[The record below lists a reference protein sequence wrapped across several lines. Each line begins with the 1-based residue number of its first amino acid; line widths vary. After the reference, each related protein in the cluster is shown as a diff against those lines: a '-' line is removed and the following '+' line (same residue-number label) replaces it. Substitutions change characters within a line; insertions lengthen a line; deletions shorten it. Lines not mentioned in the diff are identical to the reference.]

1 MPCDNKHFVLQW
13 QILSEVARML
23 NIGLY
28 NKFII
33 IIVSIKPISYYSL
46 AKHKIILIQIMCII
60 MHYTITKSMHAF

>member
-1 MPCDNKHFVLQW
+1 
-13 QILSEVARML
+13 ML

-33 IIVSIKPISYYSL
+33 IIVSIKGIFNLEECKDWLFAKRYWKPISYYSL